1 MNFLLHA
8 GEGHEHAEGVS
19 HGHGPVVEA
28 IEHFLKENWGG
39 FGEFLAEVVLHAIV
53 ETISIVFFLFLTYL
67 FLEFI
72 EHRAKGKTE
81 KLMRKAGPFGPAV
94 GGLLGAAPQCGFS
107 TVAANLYTSG
117 VVTLGTLIAVFLATS
132 DEMITIFISA
142 MNEGKEIAVTSLL
155 TILAYKVVCGIFV
168 GFVVDFIIRIIRK
181 KRGIEPAKK
190 HPIGCKCAEHK
201 VEKSHSHGG
210 HGHGH
215 THGDEH
221 HHGEHGHAEHEHE
234 AEEGD
239 CDGHEHAHGFG
250 SLVKCALGHTLSVGL
265 FVLIITLALNALMH
279 YVGEDM
285 MGKILVNIPGVS
297 HLIAGLVGLIPN
309 CAVSVALCELA
320 IEGLIS
326 EGVMLSGLFSGAG
339 VGLLVLLRTNRDP
352 WEDIYVPAILVAAGV
367 VFGVL
372 ADLLPFINIF

>member
-8 GEGHEHAEGVS
+8 HEGHEHAEGVS
-19 HGHGPVVEA
+19 HGHGPIVEA

-39 FGEFLAEVVLHAIV
+39 FGDFLAEVVLHAIV
-53 ETISIVFFLFLTYL
+53 ETLSIVFFLFLTYL
-67 FLEFI
+67 LLEFI
-72 EHRAKGKTE
+72 EHRAKDKTE
-81 KLMRKAGPFGPAV
+81 GLMRKAGPFGPAV

-132 DEMITIFISA
+132 DEMLIIFANNKDISI
-142 MNEGKEIAVTSLL
+142 GS
-155 TILAYKVVCGIFV
+155 ILAILGYKVVCGIFV
-168 GFVVDFIIRIIRK
+168 GFVVDFIIRLIRK
-181 KRGIEPAKK
+181 KRGITPAKK
-190 HPIGCKCAEHK
+190 HPIGCTCAEHK
-201 VEKSHSHGG
+201 AAKHAHEEKHHGE
-210 HGHGH
+210 HV
-215 THGDEH
+215 HGDEH

-239 CDGHEHAHGFG
+239 CGGHEHVHGFG
-250 SLVKCALGHTLSVGL
+250 SLVKCALGHTLNVGL

-285 MGKILVNIPGVS
+285 MSKILVNIPGVS

-320 IEGLIS
+320 MNNIIS

-352 WEDIYVPAILVAAGV
+352 LEDIYVPAILVAAGV
-367 VFGVL
+367 VFGVI
-372 ADLLPFINIF
+372 ADALPFMNIFG

>member
-1 MNFLLHA
+1 MNFLLDAHA
-8 GEGHEHAEGVS
+8 GHEHAEGVS
-19 HGHGPVVEA
+19 HSHGAVVGA
-28 IEHFLKENWGG
+28 IEHFLLEHWGG

-53 ETISIVFFLFLTYL
+53 ETLNIVFFLFLTYL
-67 FLEFI
+67 LLEFI
-72 EHRAKGKTE
+72 EHRAKDKTE

-117 VVTLGTLIAVFLATS
+117 VVTLGTLIAVFLSTS
-132 DEMITIFISA
+132 DEMITIFLSA

-155 TILAYKVVCGIFV
+155 TILAYKVVGGIIV
-168 GFVVDFIIRIIRK
+168 GFIVDFVIRIIRK

-190 HPIGCKCAEHK
+190 HPIGCTCAEHK
-201 VEKSHSHGG
+201 VEKAHAHGE
-210 HGHGH
+210 H
-215 THGDEH
+215 HGDEH
-221 HHGEHGHAEHEHE
+221 HHGEHGHAEEEHE

-239 CDGHEHAHGFG
+239 CGGHEHAHGFG
-250 SLVKCALGHTLSVGL
+250 SLVKCALGHTLSVGV

-285 MGKILVNIPGVS
+285 MSKILVNIPGVS

-320 IEGLIS
+320 INGMIS
-326 EGVMLSGLFSGAG
+326 EGVMLAGLFSGAG

-352 WEDIYVPAILVAAGV
+352 LEDIYVPAILVAAGV
-367 VFGVL
+367 IFGVV
-372 ADLLPFINIF
+372 ADLLPFINIFQ

>member
-8 GEGHEHAEGVS
+8 HEGHEHAEGVS

-53 ETISIVFFLFLTYL
+53 ETLSIVFFLFLTYL
-67 FLEFI
+67 LLEFI
-72 EHRAKGKTE
+72 EHRAKDKTE
-81 KLMRKAGPFGPAV
+81 RLMRKAGPFGPAV

-117 VVTLGTLIAVFLATS
+117 VVTLGTLIAVFLSTS
-132 DEMITIFISA
+132 DEMLMILV
-142 MNEGKEIAVTSLL
+142 NEKIPFTSVLM
-155 TILAYKVVCGIFV
+155 ILGYKVLCGIFV
-168 GFVVDFIIRIIRK
+168 GFVVDFIIRAIRK
-181 KRGIEPAKK
+181 KRGIEPVRK
-190 HPIGCKCAEHK
+190 HPIGCTCAEHK
-201 VEKSHSHGG
+201 AEKAHAHGE
-210 HGHGH
+210 HGHAEH
-215 THGDEH
+215 TDEH
-221 HHGEHGHAEHEHE
+221 LHGEHGHAEHEHE

-239 CDGHEHAHGFG
+239 CDGHEHAHGLG

-265 FVLIITLALNALMH
+265 FVLIITLALNTLMH
-279 YVGEDM
+279 YVGEDV

-339 VGLLVLLRTNRDP
+339 VGLLVLLRTNSDP
-352 WEDIYVPAILVAAGV
+352 WEDFYVPAILVAAGV
-367 VFGVL
+367 VFGVI
-372 ADLLPFINIF
+372 ADLLPFVNIF